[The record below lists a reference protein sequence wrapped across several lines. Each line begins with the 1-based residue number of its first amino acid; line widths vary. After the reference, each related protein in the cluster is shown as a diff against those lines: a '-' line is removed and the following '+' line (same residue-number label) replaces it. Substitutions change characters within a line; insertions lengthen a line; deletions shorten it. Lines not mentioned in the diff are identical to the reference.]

1 MRAFIVLLAVLSA
14 VPVAHAEMDHYLV
27 AQWVENA
34 NRFCRYSDGT
44 VLNVGYRLCP
54 LKIRN

>member
-1 MRAFIVLLAVLSA
+1 MGRSLVLAVLVGCSQ
-14 VPVAHAEMDHYLV
+14 VAHAAMDYYLV
-27 AQWVENA
+27 AEWIENA

-44 VLNVGYRLCP
+44 VLNVGHRLCP